1 MPQCRRPHPSTGEG
15 VCGVKGS
22 GRHPFSSWMFS
33 GSSLISQPPRGDG
46 EVGCLSHSRDF
57 PRELGFP
64 RHLWK
69 LLWGLLVPSDLTF
82 HDDVA
87 LWVFLHPLCWE
98 LGGLSQSAK
107 LCLLGIF

>member
-1 MPQCRRPHPSTGEG
+1 MPRQGFWTAPLLLLDVLRLLSHLP
-15 VCGVKGS
+15 
-22 GRHPFSSWMFS
+22 
-33 GSSLISQPPRGDG
+33 GSSLISQPPHGDG
-46 EVGCLSHSRDF
+46 EVGCLSHSQDF

-98 LGGLSQSAK
+98 LVGLSQSAK